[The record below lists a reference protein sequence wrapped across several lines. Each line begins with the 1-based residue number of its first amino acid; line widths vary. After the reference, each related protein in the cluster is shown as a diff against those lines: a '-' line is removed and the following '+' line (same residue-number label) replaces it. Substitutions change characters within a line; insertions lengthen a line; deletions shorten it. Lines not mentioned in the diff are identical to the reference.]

1 MTTPRRVDIMRRFL
15 FVTGLLVLLV
25 VAPAL
30 VGLATP
36 PVSLTTWTS
45 YDVGSAGYMQSAFL
59 AEALMEKYKIRVRIV
74 PASVAVTRHM
84 PVRAG
89 EVDVAFTGVDAW
101 FMQEGLMEYSEL
113 AWGPQAIRV
122 LWFSHPGGLA
132 LAVRADSNIRTVAD
146 LKGKRVAV
154 YPGAE
159 VLDLYTRSILAFGG
173 LTYEDVQTTR
183 VPGYTAAQDMV
194 MKGTLDVA
202 LIAVQAPKAYEWA
215 ALPGGIRFL
224 PTPTADREGWKRL
237 NAIFPAYAPY
247 TATSGPGVSPDNPL
261 ETGVASSPRMMT
273 YNRLSDETAYFL
285 TKAVHET
292 RPLYAPKHAS
302 MREFWTLET
311 NLALFKGDATPFHAG
326 AVRYFKEIGA
336 WTPELERVN
345 QARLERQEKLRAAWD
360 AAVNEAR
367 DQKIREAAFSPFWL
381 QKRTEAGF

>member
-1 MTTPRRVDIMRRFL
+1 MRKLSLLTGL
-15 FVTGLLVLLV
+15 FALLVLV
-25 VAPAL
+25 PVL
-30 VGLATP
+30 VGVAAP

-59 AEALMEKYKIRVRIV
+59 AEALMEKYRIRVRII

-132 LAVRADSNIRTVAD
+132 LAVRADSNITTVRD
-146 LKGKRVAV
+146 LKGKRVAL

-159 VLDLYTRSILAFGG
+159 VLDLYTKSILAFGG
-173 LTYEDVQTTR
+173 LTYDDVQTTK
-183 VPGYTAAQDMV
+183 VANYTAAQDMV

-215 ALPGGIRFL
+215 ALPVGIRFL
-224 PTPTADREGWKRL
+224 PTPVADREGWKRL
-237 NAIFPAYAPY
+237 NALFPAYAPY
-247 TATSGPGVSPDNPL
+247 TATAGPGVSPQNPL
-261 ETGVASSPRMMT
+261 ETGVASSPRMMA

-292 RPLYAPKHAS
+292 RPIYAPKHAS
-302 MREFWTLET
+302 MKDFWTLET
-311 NLALFKGDATPFHAG
+311 NLALFKGEATPFHAG
-326 AVRYFKEIGA
+326 SVRYFKEIGA
-336 WTPELERVN
+336 WTPELEALN
-345 QARLERQEKLRAAWD
+345 QARLDRQQKLKAAWD
-360 AAVNEAR
+360 AVVNEAR
-367 DQKIREAAFSPFWL
+367 DKKVKEAAFSQFWL